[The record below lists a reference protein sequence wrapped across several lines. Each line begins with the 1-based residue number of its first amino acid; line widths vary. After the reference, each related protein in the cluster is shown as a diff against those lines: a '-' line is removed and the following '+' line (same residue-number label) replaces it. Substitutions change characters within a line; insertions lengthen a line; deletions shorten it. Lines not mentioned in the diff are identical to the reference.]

1 LANSLTRFLEIENKE
16 FISLGGFNDLIKM
29 RDGWMVY
36 NKNDVFI
43 GKSIKEYGEWA
54 QGEIDLC
61 RQILSTTDFVIEVG
75 SNIGTHT
82 LALSKIVNKG
92 RVFAF
97 EPQNVVFQNLCANI
111 SINSITNC
119 FCVNSALSDRKGEE
133 LYFPNYDFSKANN
146 YGAMSFLKTSKSDYT
161 IQANVDTLDDRFSDL
176 NKLKLLKTDTEGMEV
191 NIIKG
196 GVDLIKRTKPIL
208 YLENHVWFIEKSKEL
223 IELLWSLDYRL
234 FWHITPYYNK
244 NNFFKNQVDIFKD
257 FKLNFHCNM
266 LGVRKDVK
274 TNVSLPEVK
283 DSSSHPFVRQE

>member
-1 LANSLTRFLEIENKE
+1 MDSSKKE
-16 FISLGGFNDLIKM
+16 FINLGGFNDLIKM

-36 NKNDVFI
+36 NKNDMYI
-43 GKSIKEYGEWA
+43 GKSIKEYGEWS

-61 RQILSTTDFVIEVG
+61 KQILEPKDIVIEVG

-119 FCVNSALSDRKGEE
+119 FCVNSALSEIKGEE
-133 LYFPNYDFSKANN
+133 LYFPNYDFTKENN

-161 IQANVDTLDDRFSDL
+161 IQANVDSLDDRFSDL
-176 NKLKLLKTDTEGMEV
+176 NTLKLLKTDTEGMEV

-234 FWHITPYYNK
+234 FWHVTPYYNK
-244 NNFFKNQVDIFKD
+244 NNFLKNPVDIFKD

-274 TNVSLPEVK
+274 TNISLSEVK